1 MSTAS
6 APSSRGHGAVP
17 DASPG
22 TVDLVRPVGVEAC
35 CTPASTAGSALDAE
49 EAGRL
54 AARLKALADPN
65 RLRLLS
71 LLAADPRGEA
81 CVCDLTEPLGL
92 GQPTVSHHVKVLV
105 DAGLVT
111 RRRRGSWTW
120 CAVVPERLEE
130 IAESLGGLLE
140 PADSPALVAGSA

>member
-1 MSTAS
+1 MNTS
-6 APSSRGHGAVP
+6 AVPSSHVGGAVP
-17 DASPG
+17 GDSPG

-35 CTPASTAGSALDAE
+35 CTPAVTADSALDAE
-49 EAGRL
+49 EAVRL

-65 RLRLLS
+65 RLRVLS

-105 DAGLVT
+105 EAGLVT

-120 CAVVPERLEE
+120 CAVVPERLAE
-130 IAESLGGLLE
+130 IAGSLGGLLE
-140 PADSPALVAGSA
+140 SEASPTAVARSA